1 MRLLVITDG
10 VPPEHRGGVASSVL
24 VEVDELA
31 RRGHEVTVLVRRH
44 DRTAPLVEDRGHYRL
59 LRHPAPARGSRGYY
73 AHPAVT
79 LARVPGWLRSLV
91 AREGFDALYVHSTF
105 HAAAAV
111 RAGLGDRT
119 VFRFHAPASLEVGL
133 DAAGGK
139 YPLVRAAGGLAGRVV
154 ADLTRRA
161 ELAAVDGTAR
171 TLTTS
176 WYVRR
181 LLQQVHPAASARVD
195 VVPLAVDLDRF
206 SPGPAERDRLG
217 LSGDPLVVTV
227 RRLVRRMGLEN
238 LLDAFGAVV
247 ERHPGARLVVG
258 GTGYLAAELRA
269 RADRLGLPVDFPGFV
284 AEEDLPALYRSA
296 DLFVLPTLEMEGF
309 GIVTLEA
316 FASGLPVVATPVGAN
331 PEVAGS
337 LDART
342 VAASTSPA
350 DLAAAVLRGLD
361 LRTELA
367 ARARAHVQERFSPAA
382 VGDRVEAALAEV
394 AAARTAQQA
403 GASAA
408 SR

>member
-1 MRLLVITDG
+1 MLVITDG

-31 RRGHEVTVLVRRH
+31 RRGHDVTVLVRRH
-44 DRTAPLVEDRGHYRL
+44 DRDAPLAEQRPGYRL
-59 LRHPAPARGSRGYY
+59 LRHPAPARGSRAYY
-73 AHPAVT
+73 AHPAAT
-79 LARVPGWLRSLV
+79 LLRVPGWLRSLD
-91 AREGFDALYVHSTF
+91 ARERFDALYVHSTF

-111 RAGLGDRT
+111 RAGLGSRT
-119 VFRFHAPASLEVGL
+119 VLRFHAPSSLEVQL

-139 YPLVRAAGGLAGRVV
+139 YPLARAAGGVV

-171 TLTTS
+171 TLATS

-181 LLQQVHPAASARVD
+181 LLQRVHPTARARVD

-206 SPGPAERDRLG
+206 APGPGDRARLG
-217 LSGDPLVVTV
+217 VTGDPVLLTV

-247 ERHPGARLVVG
+247 AEHPRARLVVG
-258 GTGYLAAELRA
+258 GTGYLGPQLRA
-269 RADRLGLPVDFPGFV
+269 RAERLGLPVDFPGFV
-284 AEEDLPALYRSA
+284 AEEDLPELYRAA

-309 GIVTLEA
+309 GIVTVEA

-337 LDART
+337 LDPRT
-342 VAASTSPA
+342 VAASTAPA
-350 DLAAAVLRGLD
+350 DLAAAISRGLALRGG
-361 LRTELA
+361 LA
-367 ARARAHVQERFSPAA
+367 ARARAHAEANYSPAA
-382 VGDRVEAALAEV
+382 VVARVEQALAEV
-394 AAARTAQQA
+394 SSAGRARRA
-403 GASAA
+403 
-408 SR
+408 R